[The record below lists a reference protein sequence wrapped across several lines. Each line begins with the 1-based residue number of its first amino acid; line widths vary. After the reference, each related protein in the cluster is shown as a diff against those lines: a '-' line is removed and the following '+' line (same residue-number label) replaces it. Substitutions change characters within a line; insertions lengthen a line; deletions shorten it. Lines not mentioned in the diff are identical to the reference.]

1 MSERRLHR
9 MALFLLV
16 LITFAAVSAAAH
28 AEPNPDVNTGDPGLS
43 GTPQTLINF
52 LTKILRWGSALGGII
67 VAGAYMLNGYRL
79 AMAHDPRKRAEASEA
94 LISTTIG
101 AVVAF
106 AAYAIAGV
114 LHGLVAG
121 G

>member
-1 MSERRLHR
+1 MSKRLFR
-9 MALFLLV
+9 WMALFLLV
-16 LITFAAVSAAAH
+16 MIALLTISAVVY
-28 AEPNPDVNTGDPGLS
+28 AEPAPNPTTGDPGLS
-43 GTPQTLINF
+43 GTPQSLVDF
-52 LTKILRWGSALGGII
+52 LVKILRWGSALGGLI

-94 LISTTIG
+94 LISTTVG

-106 AAYAIAGV
+106 AAYGIAGV